1 MQPRCQAE
9 KEGKHT
15 QPARGS
21 SGDRWERER
30 ERKGEGKTEPS
41 GPEWIQRFWRSG
53 VGARERGRGGLNGGA
68 GGMDVIYRA

>member
-1 MQPRCQAE
+1 M
-9 KEGKHT
+9 T
-15 QPARGS
+15 DGS
-21 SGDRWERER
+21 ER

-41 GPEWIQRFWRSG
+41 GPDWIQRFWRSG